1 MTEVRM
7 KNFLECTFILMGW
20 DHGQARNQDFSRGGG
35 KKLVAGEIFFFF
47 FLKQC
52 LGLRWYMVFFITL
65 SMYAI
70 KTNLFNKCI

>member
-35 KKLVAGEIFFFF
+35 KKVVAGENFFFF
-47 FLKQC
+47 FKAM
-52 LGLRWYMVFFITL
+52 LGFTVVYGFLYYIVNVRY
-65 SMYAI
+65 
-70 KTNLFNKCI
+70 KD